1 MASTARQLKDTE
13 TASPS
18 SIVVAKPA
26 TETPVDNTL
35 RKIAEQSGKGY
46 YDIVREIV
54 ALGFGPGRVS
64 FRDYV
69 KLRLFDDQ
77 HYAGC
82 DKKTVVGQ
90 RRNRDISV
98 AVNYR
103 IDWYAMLEN
112 KIASICYLGAFG
124 LPVIPFE
131 LVCGENLEIKT
142 PRVARDASELRAFL
156 TDVRNYPLFGKPV
169 EAFQSL
175 GSIALRRYDTQNGQL
190 QRTDGGA
197 IALDDF
203 VADVTTN
210 YARGYLFQKLV
221 SPHPTMRELCGDRLA
236 TARIVTIAT
245 EAGPKVFRAS
255 LKIPTGAN
263 SADNFWRSGNLLAQ
277 LDIGSGRIMRVITG
291 AGVDLVQVTQHPDT
305 GKALIGATVPNWD
318 RMIATALA
326 GAKVMQHFSMIGWDV
341 AAAETGAVIVEMNET
356 PDLSLHQLVEGRGIL
371 EPEFLAFMDHQER
384 QAKAHERRMRADINK
399 L

>member
-1 MASTARQLKDTE
+1 MASTAQQLKDIE

-18 SIVVAKPA
+18 SIVVAKPVS
-26 TETPVDNTL
+26 ETPVDNTL
-35 RKIAEQSGKGY
+35 RTIAEQSGKGY
-46 YDIVREIV
+46 YDIIREIV

-69 KLRLFDDQ
+69 KLRLFDDEY
-77 HYAGC
+77 YAGC

-131 LVCGENLEIKT
+131 LVYGENLEIKT
-142 PRVARDASELRAFL
+142 PRIARNAAELRAFL
-156 TDVRNYPLFGKPV
+156 TDVRNFPLFGKPA

-175 GSIALRRYDTQNGQL
+175 GSIALRRYDAQGGQL
-190 QRTDGGA
+190 QRTDGSA

-203 VADVTTN
+203 IADVTTN
-210 YARGYLFQKLV
+210 YARGYLFQKLA
-221 SPHPTMRELCGDRLA
+221 SPHPVLRDLCGDRLA

-255 LKIPTGAN
+255 LKIPAGTN
-263 SADNFWRSGNLLAQ
+263 SADNFWRNGNLLAQ
-277 LDIGSGRIMRVITG
+277 LDIATGAITRVITG
-291 AGVDLVQVTQHPDT
+291 AGIDLQQVTQHPDT
-305 GKALIGATVPNWD
+305 GKTLIGATVPHWD
-318 RMIATALA
+318 RMLASALA

-341 AAAETGAVIVEMNET
+341 AALEPGPVIVEMNET
-356 PDLSLHQLVEGRGIL
+356 PDLSLHQIAEGRGVL
-371 EPEFLAFMDHQER
+371 EPEFLAFMEYQER
-384 QAKAHERRMRADINK
+384 QAKAHERRMRADISK

>member
-1 MASTARQLKDTE
+1 MASPARQLQDIE

-18 SIVVAKPA
+18 SIVVAKPVA
-26 TETPVDNTL
+26 ETPLDNTL
-35 RKIAEQSGKGY
+35 REIAEQSGKGY
-46 YDIVREIV
+46 YEIIREIV
-54 ALGFGPGRVS
+54 SLGFGPGRVS

-77 HYAGC
+77 YYAGG

-98 AVNYR
+98 TVNYR

-124 LPVIPFE
+124 LPTIPFE
-131 LVCGENLEIKT
+131 LVYGENLEIKT
-142 PRVARDASELRAFL
+142 SRVARNASELRAFL
-156 TDVRNYPLFGKPV
+156 TDVRNYPSFGKPV

-175 GSIALRRYDTQNGQL
+175 GSIALRRYDAQSGQL
-190 QRTDGGA
+190 QRTDGGM

-203 VADVTTN
+203 IADITTN

-221 SPHPTMRELCGDRLA
+221 NPHPIMRDLCGDRLA

-255 LKIPTGAN
+255 LKMPAGTN
-263 SADNFWRSGNLLAQ
+263 SADNFWRTGNLLAQ
-277 LDIGSGRIMRVITG
+277 LDVATGEIKRVITG
-291 AGVDLVQVTQHPDT
+291 AGVELLQVTHHPDT
-305 GKALIGATVPNWD
+305 NKPLVGATVPNWD

-341 AAAETGAVIVEMNET
+341 AATESGAVIVEMNET
-356 PDLSLHQLVEGRGIL
+356 PDLSLHQLVEGRGVL
-371 EPEFLAFMDHQER
+371 EPEFLAFMEYQER
-384 QAKAHERRMRADINK
+384 QAKAHERRMRADISK